1 MTIQKKITGKR
12 PDVKEILELA
22 KAGMSRGMQQSG
34 QQLTGYIK
42 NAMFN
47 GVKTGVI
54 YPVTSGLRKGQNV
67 RASSPTSAENR
78 SNTDFPAVRTGG
90 LVKTINSKTQGSRKL
105 VIGAGNSNID
115 YAKDLEETRHFL
127 ERTAKTNE
135 KRVETNVENQINS
148 ALKSK
153 GILVRKV

>member
-1 MTIQKKITGKR
+1 MTIKKKKIGKR

-22 KAGMSRGMQQSG
+22 KAGVSRGMQQSG
-34 QQLTGYIK
+34 KQLTGYIK

-47 GVKTGVI
+47 GVKTGRI

-67 RASSPTSAENR
+67 RASSPTSVENR
-78 SNTDFPAVRTGG
+78 SNVDFPAVRTGG
-90 LVKTINSKTQGSRKL
+90 LLKTIKSKTQRSRRL
-105 VIGAGNSNID
+105 VIGVGNSNID

-135 KRVETNVENQINS
+135 KRVERNVENHINS
-148 ALKSK
+148 AFKSK